1 MTPADASNPDDAPK
15 ARVVSFNNEP
25 LIVVNPND
33 TILEYRSKAECHAGV
48 GILHRAFSVF
58 LFDAQGHLLLQQRS
72 ADKPLWPLIWSNS
85 CCSHPRRGE
94 EMDEAAARRIDEE
107 LGVTCDL
114 QFVYRFQYHAQYSKR
129 GSENELCSVYL
140 GRVTSDITPNTNEIA
155 DHAWLDIA
163 AFEASLAAE
172 PERYSPWVKLEWR
185 DLRGEHADVLAPYTQ
200 PV

>member
-1 MTPADASNPDDAPK
+1 VADASNPDDAPK
-15 ARVVSFNNEP
+15 ARVVSFNDEP

-33 TILEYRSKAECHAGV
+33 TILEYRSKAECHSGV

-58 LFDAQGHLLLQQRS
+58 LFDEQGRLLLQQRS

-94 EMDEAAARRIDEE
+94 EMADAAARRLDEE
-107 LGVTCDL
+107 LGVTCEL

-140 GRVTSDITPNTNEIA
+140 GRVSGDVTPNPNEIA
-155 DHAWLDIA
+155 DHAWVNVA
-163 AFEASLAAE
+163 TFEASLAAE
-172 PERYSPWVKLEWR
+172 PERYSPWLKLEWR
-185 DLRGEHADVLAPYTQ
+185 DLRGEHADVLTPYTQ